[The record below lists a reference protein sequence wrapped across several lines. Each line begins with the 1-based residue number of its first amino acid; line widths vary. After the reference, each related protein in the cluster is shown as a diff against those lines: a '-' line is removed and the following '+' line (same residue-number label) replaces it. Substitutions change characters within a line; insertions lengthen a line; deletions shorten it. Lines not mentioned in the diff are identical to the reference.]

1 MFPIEKM
8 CKVLKASKSGYYK
21 WLRSSPSK
29 RDVQNEVITEH
40 ISEIYQQ
47 SKQTYGS
54 PRITRELWARSMK
67 VSRPRVARL
76 MQKAG
81 IQSKIRK
88 KYAITTDSKHKFP
101 VADNLL
107 DRDFK
112 VGNIGKVWV
121 SDITYIRTTQ
131 CWLYLTTIIDLG
143 DRKVIG
149 WALSRSLMA
158 NCTSIAAWRMATKNR
173 PITTQ
178 MIFHSDRGV
187 QYACRE
193 FTSILDSN
201 QYVRQ
206 SMSRKGNCWDNAVAE
221 SFFKTL
227 KTEWTNR
234 HTYHSF
240 REAALSVFQYIE
252 GWYNVRRRHSALGY
266 MSPKDFFNFLLT
278 HKMAA

>member
-1 MFPIEKM
+1 M

-21 WLRSSPSK
+21 WLGSSPSK
-29 RDVQNEVITEH
+29 RVIQNKVLTEQIRQVYH
-40 ISEIYQQ
+40 Q

-54 PRITRELWARSMK
+54 PRITRELLARSIK

-88 KYAITTDSKHKFP
+88 KYVITTDSKHKFP

-112 VGNIGKVWV
+112 VGNVGKVWV
-121 SDITYIRTTQ
+121 SDITYIRTAQ

-149 WALSRSLMA
+149 WSLSRSLKSKD
-158 NCTSIAAWRMATKNR
+158 TSIAAWRMAVNNR
-173 PITTQ
+173 PIT
-178 MIFHSDRGV
+178 MELIFHSDRGV

-193 FTSILDSN
+193 FTSILNAN

-221 SFFKTL
+221 SFFKSL
-227 KTEWTNR
+227 KVEWTNR
-234 HTYHSF
+234 HKYQSF
-240 REAALSVFQYIE
+240 REASLSIFEYIE

-266 MSPKDFFNFLLT
+266 ISPKDFFNFLLIN
-278 HKMAA
+278 KIAA

>member
-1 MFPIEKM
+1 M

-29 RDVQNEVITEH
+29 RFLQNKVLTEH
-40 ISEIYQQ
+40 IRQIYQQ

-54 PRITRELWARSMK
+54 PRITRELLARSIE
-67 VSRPRVARL
+67 VSRPRVAKL
-76 MQKAG
+76 MRKAG

-88 KYAITTDSKHKFP
+88 KYVITTDSKHKFP
-101 VADNLL
+101 IADNLL

-121 SDITYIRTTQ
+121 SDITYIRTTK

-149 WALSRSLMA
+149 WSLSRSLKA
-158 NCTSIAAWRMATKNR
+158 RYTSIAAWRMAVNNR
-173 PITTQ
+173 PITGQ

-193 FTSILDSN
+193 FTSILNEN

-221 SFFKTL
+221 SFFKSL
-227 KTEWTNR
+227 KVEWTNR
-234 HTYHSF
+234 HKYKSF
-240 REAALSVFQYIE
+240 TEAALSIFEYIE

-266 MSPKDFFNFLLT
+266 MTPNEFFKFLLT
-278 HKMAA
+278 NKMAA

>member
-1 MFPIEKM
+1 
-8 CKVLKASKSGYYK
+8 
-21 WLRSSPSK
+21 
-29 RDVQNEVITEH
+29 
-40 ISEIYQQ
+40 
-47 SKQTYGS
+47 
-54 PRITRELWARSMK
+54 
-67 VSRPRVARL
+67 
-76 MQKAG
+76 
-81 IQSKIRK
+81 
-88 KYAITTDSKHKFP
+88 
-101 VADNLL
+101 
-107 DRDFK
+107 
-112 VGNIGKVWV
+112 
-121 SDITYIRTTQ
+121 
-131 CWLYLTTIIDLG
+131 
-143 DRKVIG
+143 
-149 WALSRSLMA
+149 
-158 NCTSIAAWRMATKNR
+158 MATKNR